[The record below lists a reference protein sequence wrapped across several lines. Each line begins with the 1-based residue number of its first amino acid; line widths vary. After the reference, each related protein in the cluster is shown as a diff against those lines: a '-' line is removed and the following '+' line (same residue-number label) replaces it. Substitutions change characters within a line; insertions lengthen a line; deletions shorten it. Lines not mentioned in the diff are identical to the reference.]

1 LSDPVKYRA
10 GLGGWKVFNK
20 LITPVYGIY
29 EKKLE
34 EEIKYGPIPRHVGII
49 PDGNRRWA
57 RMQGLKEW
65 LGHKEGY
72 KKMREVLI
80 WLLEA
85 GVKVVTVYAMST
97 ENCTRRSK
105 EEREKLYEIIGGG
118 LRELAHDQI
127 VHKNKVKVRVI
138 GRDNMWPKD
147 LRDAA
152 ELVEERTKHYNK
164 RFLNVAV
171 CYGGRQEIVDA
182 VRKIAEKVKRGELE
196 PKEIDEDTISKH
208 LYTADLP
215 DPDLII
221 RTSGEERISN
231 FLLWQSAYSELYFAD
246 LYWPE
251 IRRIDI
257 LRAIRDY
264 QRRQRR
270 FGK

>member
-1 LSDPVKYRA
+1 MSLRLWRA
-10 GLGGWKVFNK
+10 FSTAAKPLYS
-20 LITPVYGIY
+20 LY

-34 EEIKYGPIPRHVGII
+34 AEILSSREHLPRHVGII

-57 RMQGLKEW
+57 RMKGLKEW

-72 KKMREVLI
+72 KKMREVLT
-80 WLLEA
+80 WLLDLGIE
-85 GVKVVTVYAMST
+85 VVTVFAMST
-97 ENCTRRSK
+97 ENCIRRSP
-105 EEREKLYEIIGGG
+105 EEREKLYELIAGG
-118 LRELAHDQI
+118 LLELAKEPI
-127 VHKNKVKVRVI
+127 VHKNRVKVRVI
-138 GRDNMWPKD
+138 GRCNLWPEH
-147 LRDAA
+147 LRKAA
-152 ELVEERTKHYNK
+152 EEVMEVTKDYGDRVINI
-164 RFLNVAV
+164 AV

-182 VRKIAEKVKRGELE
+182 VREIARKVKRGELE
-196 PKEIDEDTISKH
+196 PDEIDEETITKH
-208 LYTADLP
+208 LYTQDLP

-231 FLLWQSAYSELYFAD
+231 FLLWQSAYSELYFANI
-246 LYWPE
+246 YWPE